1 MSAHDEAV
9 EAGLSAFNTHNAHRE
24 PWQMTHAHELDAAAA
39 CVRAY
44 LAHMAAAGWKLTSRE
59 ATGHMQSAAAV
70 SPTNQF
76 LARAMW
82 TAMHD
87 AAPSPEEA
95 P

>member
-44 LAHMAAAGWKLTSRE
+44 LAHMAAAGWKLTPRE
-59 ATGHMQSAAAV
+59 ATEVMRAAMTRLNHPHDHELWEA
-70 SPTNQF
+70 
-76 LARAMW
+76 A
-82 TAMHD
+82 HD

-95 P
+95 HER